1 MVFTLQRY
9 IFRELLK
16 VFVLSALALTVMLSL
31 GSVLRPVRQ
40 YGASPRQVIYLIG
53 YFLPI
58 TLTFVAPMAALFS
71 ASLVYGRFAGDN
83 ELDACWAS
91 GISLPT
97 LVYPGFALAIVVAI
111 ANLILSFYVM
121 PIFIH
126 RAEKYL
132 RADVK
137 QILYRNI
144 QRKGYYEMPPDERY
158 RIYADVV
165 DTQKDML
172 GGLVITELKNNK
184 IRKVIGAEKAKLR
197 FNQHERFNEI
207 QITAYNVFQISEE
220 QGGFFFEKLPV
231 RSEFGSLIAD
241 NIKFKKVDEMKKIK
255 LDLMR
260 FYPIARIARASY
272 AQLTA
277 ELLAQEISKKLAAE
291 PNGFYTLYSA
301 ARIIEFNAVNTS
313 LPEEKE
319 IGLTG
324 QVKVKEYDTT
334 DKKLIRTLEAARAKL
349 YIVGDELAPTLTME
363 LYNPT
368 YSYVNGEQGIA
379 AVRMRIRGL
388 VPPQAISNKLNSSD
402 ILRSISDR
410 SINSLLNKGAGPKL
424 TTLTSRL
431 HREIQKTLA
440 EIKAEIHSRL
450 VFGIGC
456 VLMIM
461 IGIGLGI
468 VFKDGHLLSAF
479 GASSVPAAILIICII
494 AGRNVT
500 KNPGT
505 GLNQGIG
512 LMWSGLVFL
521 LALVSVIYQK
531 LLKH

>member
-16 VFVLSALALTVMLSL
+16 VFVLSAVALTVMMSL
-31 GSVLRPVRQ
+31 GSVLRPIQQ

-58 TLTFVAPMAALFS
+58 TLTFVLPMAALFS
-71 ASLVYGRFAGDN
+71 ASLVYGRFASDN
-83 ELDACWAS
+83 ELDACRAS

-97 LVYPGFALAIVVAI
+97 LVYPGFALAVVVAI

-121 PIFIH
+121 PIFIQL
-126 RAEKYL
+126 AEKSL
-132 RADVK
+132 RSDVK
-137 QILYRNI
+137 QILYRNL
-144 QRKGYYEMPPDERY
+144 QRKGFYEMPPDERY

-172 GGLVITELKNNK
+172 GGLVVTELKNNK
-184 IRKVIGAEKAKLR
+184 IRKVISADKAKLQ
-197 FNQHERFNEI
+197 FNPHERFNEI
-207 QITAYNVFQISEE
+207 QIIAYNVFQISEE
-220 QGGFFFEKLPV
+220 EGGFFFEKLPV

-241 NIKFKKVDEMKKIK
+241 DIKFKKVDEMKKIK

-260 FYPIARIARASY
+260 FYPIARLARDSY

-277 ELLAQEISKKLAAE
+277 ELLAQEISKQLVAE
-291 PNGFYTLYSA
+291 PNSTYKLYSA
-301 ARIIEFNAVNTS
+301 ARIIEFDAENCF

-319 IGLTG
+319 IELAGPVTA
-324 QVKVKEYDTT
+324 KEYDTT
-334 DKKLIRTLEAARAKL
+334 DKRLIRTLEAAKAKL

-368 YSYVNGEQGIA
+368 YSYLNGEQGIA
-379 AVRMRIRGL
+379 AVRLRIRGL
-388 VPPQAISNKLNSSD
+388 VLPQTISSKLNSTD
-402 ILRSISDR
+402 ILSSISDS
-410 SINSLLNKGAGPKL
+410 SINSILDKGPSPRLKALTAG
-424 TTLTSRL
+424 L
-431 HREIQKTLA
+431 HREINKTLIEIEA
-440 EIKAEIHSRL
+440 EMHSRL

-479 GASSVPAAILIICII
+479 GASSIPAAVLIICII
-494 AGRNVT
+494 AGKNVT
-500 KNPGT
+500 KNPGVGFNT
-505 GLNQGIG
+505 GLV

-521 LALVSVIYQK
+521 FALVCAIYQR
-531 LLKH
+531 LLRN